1 MTRYRK
7 TKTIKINISQLT
19 MMKSTETSNERVGGA
34 CSSSA
39 NEAHVTVIDCFLPS
53 LTTEQMLQVGDTLEM
68 SITKKF
74 AKN

>member
-1 MTRYRK
+1 MNSAEASDKR
-7 TKTIKINISQLT
+7 I
-19 MMKSTETSNERVGGA
+19 GGA
-34 CSSSA
+34 CSGSA
-39 NEAHVTVIDCFLPS
+39 NEAHITVFDCFFPS